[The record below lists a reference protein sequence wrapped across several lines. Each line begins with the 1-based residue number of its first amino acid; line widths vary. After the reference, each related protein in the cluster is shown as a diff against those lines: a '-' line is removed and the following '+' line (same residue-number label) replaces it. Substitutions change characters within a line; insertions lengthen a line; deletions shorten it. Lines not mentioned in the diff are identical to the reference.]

1 MAVELTREQA
11 RRIAVRA
18 QLLDPGRTLRVAAGL
33 RPAAPQGSD
42 IRLPE
47 ELAGEAGQR
56 LEGPAAILDVVR
68 HLAFLQY
75 DLTRAVAPSQHVVL
89 WSRLGASYDPAD
101 LQDLLDAQ
109 ELVELHMVIRPAADI
124 ALFTAEMAAWP
135 TPGTWEQ
142 RIADWAT
149 ANADCRRD
157 ILDRLRGDGP
167 LPTTELPDTTSVPWQ
182 SSGWT
187 HDKNVQKMLS
197 ALVASGEVAVSR
209 REGAMPWWDLAERV
223 YPAVEPVPLEEAA
236 RERNGRRL
244 VALGIARRKTV
255 QTPVEPNDVGPVG
268 VEAVVEGVR
277 GTWRVDPSQ
286 LDRVDQPFEGR
297 AALLSPLDRLVF
309 DRKRLAEVFEYDY
322 ALEMYKPAA
331 QRIWGYWAL
340 PVLHGDRLIGKV
352 DAVAERDEGELI
364 VRAIHED
371 DPWTS
376 GQRTAIADELAS
388 LAEWLGL
395 ALVLP

>member
-1 MAVELTREQA
+1 MVAELTREQA

-18 QLLDPGRTLRVAAGL
+18 QLLDAHPLYEHVDGPTPERVE
-33 RPAAPQGSD
+33 GSSV
-42 IRLPE
+42 
-47 ELAGEAGQR
+47 
-56 LEGPAAILDVVR
+56 LEVVR

-89 WSRLGASYDPAD
+89 WSRLGPSYDPQE

-109 ELVELHMVIRPAADI
+109 ELIELHMVMRPASDI

-142 RIADWAT
+142 RIADWAV
-149 ANADCRRD
+149 ANADCRHD
-157 ILDRLRGDGP
+157 ILDLLRSDGP
-167 LPTTELPDTTSVPWQ
+167 LPTSELPDTCSVPWQ

-197 ALVASGEVAVSR
+197 ALVASGKVAVSR

-223 YPAVEPVPLEEAA
+223 YPDVDPVPLDSAA
-236 RERNGRRL
+236 CERNRRRL
-244 VALGIARRKTV
+244 VALGIARAKAV

-277 GTWRVDPSQ
+277 GTWRVDPHQ
-286 LDRVDQPFEGR
+286 LDRVGEPFEGR
-297 AALLSPLDRLVF
+297 TALLSPLDRLVF
-309 DRKRLAEVFEYDY
+309 DRKRLAEIFEYDY

-340 PVLHGDRLIGKV
+340 PVLYGDRLIGKV
-352 DAVAERDEGELI
+352 DAIAERQEGELM

-371 DPWTS
+371 DPWTPI
-376 GQRTAIADELAS
+376 QRAAVADELAS
-388 LAEWLGL
+388 LSTWLDL

>member
-1 MAVELTREQA
+1 MVAELTREQA

-18 QLLDPGRTLRVAAGL
+18 QLLDAHP
-33 RPAAPQGSD
+33 
-42 IRLPE
+42 LPE
-47 ELAGEAGQR
+47 RVRSSPELVEGR
-56 LEGPAAILDVVR
+56 RSVLEVVH

-89 WSRLGASYDPAD
+89 WSRLGLSYDPQV

-109 ELVELHMVIRPAADI
+109 ELIELHMVMRPASDI

-142 RIADWAT
+142 RIADWAV

-157 ILDRLRGDGP
+157 ILDRLRSDGP
-167 LPTTELPDTTSVPWQ
+167 LPTSELPDTCSVPWQ

-197 ALVASGEVAVSR
+197 ALVASGEVAISR

-223 YPAVEPVPLEEAA
+223 YPDVDPVPLEDAA
-236 RERNGRRL
+236 RERNRRRL
-244 VALGIARRKTV
+244 VALGIARAKAV

-268 VEAVVEGVR
+268 VEARVEGVR
-277 GTWRVDPSQ
+277 GTWRVDPDQ
-286 LDRVDQPFEGR
+286 LDRVAEPFEGR

-309 DRKRLAEVFEYDY
+309 DRKRLAEIFEYDY

-340 PVLHGDRLIGKV
+340 PALFGDRLIGKV
-352 DAVAERDEGELI
+352 DAIAEREEGELI
-364 VRAIHED
+364 VRVIHED
-371 DPWTS
+371 DPWS
-376 GQRTAIADELAS
+376 GEQRAAVADELGALAS
-388 LAEWLGL
+388 WLDL
-395 ALVLP
+395 ALVLT